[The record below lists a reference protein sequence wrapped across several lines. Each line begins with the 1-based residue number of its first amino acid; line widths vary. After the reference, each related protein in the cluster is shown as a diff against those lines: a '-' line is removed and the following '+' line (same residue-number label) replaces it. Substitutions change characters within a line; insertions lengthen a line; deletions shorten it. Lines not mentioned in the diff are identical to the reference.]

1 VVEPE
6 HQKRIAVRQNPL
18 VNRQLVARLVYALE
32 HGNRVACG
40 FAGNL
45 LEAEGGA
52 VKQLKRTGDT
62 LKELRIASILAGLI
76 ETRSFQPSSPL
87 ITPPQAP
94 RSPP

>member
-1 VVEPE
+1 
-6 HQKRIAVRQNPL
+6 
-18 VNRQLVARLVYALE
+18 
-32 HGNRVACG
+32 VACG

-76 ETRSFQPSSPL
+76 ETRSF
-87 ITPPQAP
+87 
-94 RSPP
+94 